1 MVAGCP
7 ELIRICSSK
16 VGSPLLPWRRAA
28 AFRGEQGRAV
38 LHQSGSHPLGE
49 ATPSVSDGAHH
60 PAFLLPEQLRSL
72 ACKGQG
78 NCNSQ
83 SALGAKQE
91 IRKPHRRC
99 TNPLA
104 SQTLA
109 ERQKAAI
116 IFDVLALFAESTLT
130 EGSCLAPI
138 WLMRCCL
145 RVR

>member
-1 MVAGCP
+1 MKASK
-7 ELIRICSSK
+7 ERLCSISQA
-16 VGSPLLPWRRAA
+16 P
-28 AFRGEQGRAV
+28 
-38 LHQSGSHPLGE
+38 SHPLGK
-49 ATPSVSDGAHH
+49 ATPGVSDEAHH
-60 PAFLLPEQLRSL
+60 PAFLLPEQLHSL
-72 ACKGQG
+72 ACEGQG

-116 IFDVLALFAESTLT
+116 IFDVLALFAEDTLT

-138 WLMRCCL
+138 WLM
-145 RVR
+145 